1 MLNQAVLV
9 GRIVQDPELRETENG
24 NKIANVILAVPRSFK
39 NASGEY
45 ETDFIS
51 CVLWKGV
58 AESTVEYCKKGDL
71 VGDKVIRYT
80 IKKVFIYNRLLTLH
94 YPYHIQ
100 FFQKEYVQLCFLV
113 HRVQYRPKGSYM
125 PFQTLRIF
133 VPTLIVWKT

>member
-24 NKIANVILAVPRSFK
+24 NKIANVTLAVPRSFK

-71 VGDKVIRYT
+71 VGVKGRIQTRDVTLDDDTHKKYVEVVAEKVT
-80 IKKVFIYNRLLTLH
+80 FLSNKG
-94 YPYHIQ
+94 
-100 FFQKEYVQLCFLV
+100 KEE
-113 HRVQYRPKGSYM
+113 
-125 PFQTLRIF
+125 
-133 VPTLIVWKT
+133 